1 MRRRDDDDEVVRDG
15 SSVRVPLM
23 LCDGEVMMLPPWQ
36 RDVMLSLRYQM
47 SDAEA
52 ARHRPGFRF
61 ADAAANRAKAKAYDD
76 SVVEASNAWLGH
88 KNPALLRHR
97 ARCAERG
104 QAVKD
109 EAYRRMVED
118 LNNAWR
124 QPAREVVPPVGE
136 KSCNAGLL
144 PRADAAP
151 PAPPR
156 FMDAATAQAI
166 RDKAYQEYCADLC
179 NAWRGPQP

>member
-76 SVVEASNAWLGH
+76 SVVEASNAW
-88 KNPALLRHR
+88 
-97 ARCAERG
+97 
-104 QAVKD
+104 
-109 EAYRRMVED
+109 
-118 LNNAWR
+118 
-124 QPAREVVPPVGE
+124 
-136 KSCNAGLL
+136 
-144 PRADAAP
+144 
-151 PAPPR
+151 
-156 FMDAATAQAI
+156 
-166 RDKAYQEYCADLC
+166 
-179 NAWRGPQP
+179 RGPQKPRAAAPSRPVRRARPGGQGRGLPPNGRGLEQCVAPARA